1 MKGLLHG
8 LIGQKQIEYLFG
20 EMIKFATMEA
30 KNFKFKY
37 YNGEEE
43 NPFTDD
49 GNASLWWDGERL
61 FYETITAP
69 GGDSFIKRLRDNYD
83 DALARGGLSGEVSA
97 SASNSGCSA
106 RKARKIPSRM
116 SFGTPSTPRI
126 PALDACAFRRSLPRI
141 AGV

>member
-1 MKGLLHG
+1 
-8 LIGQKQIEYLFG
+8 
-20 EMIKFATMEA
+20 MIKFATMEA

-83 DALARGGLSGEVSA
+83 DALARGGLSGPLADESV
-97 SASNSGCSA
+97 
-106 RKARKIPSRM
+106 
-116 SFGTPSTPRI
+116 PRETRLLI
-126 PALDACAFRRSLPRI
+126 FYLDLWHGKWYPYDDLDEI
-141 AGV
+141 LKY